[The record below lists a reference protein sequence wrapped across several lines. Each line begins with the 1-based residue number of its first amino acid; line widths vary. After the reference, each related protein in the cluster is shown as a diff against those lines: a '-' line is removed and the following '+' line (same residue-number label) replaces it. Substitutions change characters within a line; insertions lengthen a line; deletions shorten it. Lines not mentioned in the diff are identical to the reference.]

1 MELKGVG
8 VVLTGASG
16 GIGQALVR
24 ELVSQGAH
32 VLAVARRVE
41 PLQALLTDLGERRS
55 QVRVVQA
62 DVSKTEGMW
71 TIVQAC
77 RQSALPVRV
86 LVHAAAIG
94 GFGGFENTEPAHI
107 AASLQTDL
115 LAPLLLTQVLL
126 PLLKAQPQAQVVAV
140 GSALGHIG
148 YPGQVSYCAAKFGL
162 RGAFEALSR
171 EYADS
176 TVRFQWL
183 APRATRTTF
192 NSNAVDAMNAE
203 LKTAVDSP
211 EAVAAQ
217 LLAAIR
223 DARPRLQ
230 IGWPEKLFVRL
241 NGAFPALVDRALRRD
256 LPVIRRY
263 FSTAAE
269 AVVPLQHAQGDSP

>member
-16 GIGQALVR
+16 GIGLALLR
-24 ELVSQGAH
+24 ELLAQGAH
-32 VLAVARRVE
+32 VLAVARRVDA
-41 PLQALLTDLGERRS
+41 LQAVQDSLAERRTAL
-55 QVRVVQA
+55 QIVQA
-62 DVSKTEGMW
+62 DVTKGEGMRQ
-71 TIVQAC
+71 ILLAC
-77 RQSALPVRV
+77 QQSPAPVRV

-94 GFGGFENTEPAHI
+94 GFGGFEDTQPAHLI
-107 AASLQTDL
+107 ASLQTDL
-115 LAPLLLTQVLL
+115 LAPLLLTQALL
-126 PLLKAQPQAQVVAV
+126 PALKDQPQAQVVAV

-183 APRATRTTF
+183 APRATRTAF
-192 NSNAVDAMNAE
+192 NSSAVDAMNAE

-263 FSTAAE
+263 FSTAAD
-269 AVVPLQHAQGDSP
+269 AVAPSQPPQGDTP